1 MTSIHD
7 KLIEKKNTLQVY
19 THLSINYFV
28 AYEIASL
35 IGYCNPMAC
44 VKKHVSE
51 YNQFPFRDYLGYKEP
66 IISLKTILLNIDGV
80 TEILSKTHKTILP
93 DVRNLF
99 KKYNIELPLE
109 IKKQASVKVE
119 INKKDLIELKIDPK
133 NVPTDLTMYSY
144 ISNHLCFEYFIGY
157 EISTV
162 LGYSNATAC
171 VKRNVSK
178 CNKFPFSEYLG
189 IKEPFINPKTILIS
203 RDGAIEIL
211 INTRKKVSPDV
222 LNLFKKYN
230 IILKKDLI
238 ELKKIDHE
246 NVQTDLT
253 MYSYISNHLCFEY
266 FVGYE
271 ISALLGYSNPMACV
285 KQNVSKCNQLPFS
298 EYPGVKEPYLDP
310 RTSLISRDGAI
321 EILIK
326 TRKRVSADV
335 LHLFKKFNI
344 DTTNKKCLTKE
355 QQTLSSI
362 TNVFKTED
370 FNDQFKVGNY
380 YLDLYFPLYR
390 IVVECDENGHS
401 DRKPGDE
408 RKRMDYVN
416 NEIKIDYE
424 NCIRFNPDAEDFDI
438 SKVIGR
444 IHTLMKMKGVWIV
457 KYTNPNRYIK
467 NINLSPEK
475 ECNTC
480 SIVKSLQDF
489 NKASENRDGFENVC
503 KMCRKKRQAVIL
515 AEKK

>member
-211 INTRKKVSPDV
+211 I
-222 LNLFKKYN
+222 
-230 IILKKDLI
+230 
-238 ELKKIDHE
+238 
-246 NVQTDLT
+246 
-253 MYSYISNHLCFEY
+253 
-266 FVGYE
+266 
-271 ISALLGYSNPMACV
+271 
-285 KQNVSKCNQLPFS
+285 
-298 EYPGVKEPYLDP
+298 
-310 RTSLISRDGAI
+310 
-321 EILIK
+321 K

-424 NCIRFNPDAEDFDI
+424 NWIRFNPDAEDFDI